1 MPFTISHLNSFSE
14 SLRMHEAIVFHN
26 RSRSNQV
33 PDLNLRVLFCLM
45 LKNCIMQR
53 HSQKMKLWF
62 RISAVHNPCIIMHSS
77 CTIHA
82 QYMPKHANTCTIHAP
97 TTNVYYKNHLTIKH
111 SKSTHQPSLKNLK
124 VNSKNP
130 LNLQTPSIKQSSRR
144 CKTTCR

>member
-33 PDLNLRVLFCLM
+33 PDLNRRVLFCLM

-82 QYMPKHANTCTIHAP
+82 QYMHLQQKPSHNQTLKIYSP
-97 TTNVYYKNHLTIKH
+97 TLFKESESQFKKPSKLTNSL
-111 SKSTHQPSLKNLK
+111 HQAEFPEM
-124 VNSKNP
+124 
-130 LNLQTPSIKQSSRR
+130 
-144 CKTTCR
+144 